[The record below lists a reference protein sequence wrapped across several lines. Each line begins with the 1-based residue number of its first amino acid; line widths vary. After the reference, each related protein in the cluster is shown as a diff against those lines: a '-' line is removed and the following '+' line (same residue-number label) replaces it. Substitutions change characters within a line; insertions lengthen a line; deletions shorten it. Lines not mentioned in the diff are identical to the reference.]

1 MMRKN
6 PRLLV
11 IWWSNTGGTAQ
22 LVKAAVELGRKLGS
36 DPSYSLELES
46 ERKLGSDPNFCANFC
61 EIVECRCDRV
71 LPDTLLAADG
81 YLFATPECLGGI
93 AGPMKSFFDRCY
105 YPALGKLNGRP
116 YATMICAGSDGDGA
130 IRQIDRIATGWRLK
144 PVAPP
149 LKVITGAQTPEAIG
163 MPKLIHPSDLTR
175 AEELA
180 GTLAAGLALGVW

>member
-22 LVKAAVELGRKLGS
+22 LVEAAVELGQ
-36 DPSYSLELES
+36 
-46 ERKLGSDPNFCANFC
+46 KLGSDPNFC
-61 EIVECRCDRV
+61 EIVACRCDRV
-71 LPDTLLAADG
+71 LTATLLASDG

-93 AGPMKSFFDRCY
+93 AGPMKTFFDRFY

-130 IRQIDRIATGWRLK
+130 IRQIDRIAAGWRLK

-163 MPKLIHPSDLTR
+163 MPKHIDPSDLAR
-175 AEELA
+175 AKELA

>member
-11 IWWSNTGGTAQ
+11 IWWSNTGGTEQ
-22 LVKAAVELGRKLGS
+22 LVNTAVELS
-36 DPSYSLELES
+36 
-46 ERKLGSDPNFCANFC
+46 RKLGSDPNFC
-61 EIVECRCDRV
+61 EIEACRCDRV
-71 LPDTLLAADG
+71 LTAALLASDG

-93 AGPMKSFFDRCY
+93 AGPMKTFFDRCY

-149 LKVITGAQTPEAIG
+149 LKVVTGAQTPEAIG
-163 MPKLIHPSDLTR
+163 MPKHIDPSDLAR
-175 AEELA
+175 AEELVS
-180 GTLAAGLALGVW
+180 TLAAGLALGVW